1 MKKLEGKS
9 EIISFRNPPI
19 IMEPNIVFVVPHLF
33 DHPIIR
39 PTDFE
44 IIYTARKP
52 CKTSLIFDDRM
63 NELRIVNMSTSF

>member
-44 IIYTARKP
+44 IIYTAR
-52 CKTSLIFDDRM
+52 TMQNFFD
-63 NELRIVNMSTSF
+63 F

>member
-9 EIISFRNPPI
+9 EIISFGNPPI

-44 IIYTARKP
+44 IIYTAR
-52 CKTSLIFDDRM
+52 TMQNFFD
-63 NELRIVNMSTSF
+63 F